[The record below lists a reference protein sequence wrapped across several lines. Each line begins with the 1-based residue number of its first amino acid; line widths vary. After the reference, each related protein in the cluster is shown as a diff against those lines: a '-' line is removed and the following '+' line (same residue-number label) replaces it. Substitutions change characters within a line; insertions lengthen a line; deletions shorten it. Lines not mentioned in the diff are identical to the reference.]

1 MIDNFDHDKFT
12 KLVEKKLTQEGVFDS
27 IGKYFSDIFKAGKA
41 AAADPERY
49 WKEKQ
54 QRHWTHG
61 DGTKRTE
68 QPPEPPKEAEDELLT
83 GDGKPVLDQ
92 SETNN
97 INLDDSYDEDIEAL
111 MNRNY
116 NYSDRKKIFA
126 EALQN
131 QNQIGF

>member
-27 IGKYFSDIFKAGKA
+27 IGKQFSDIWKAGQN

-68 QPPEPPKEAEDELLT
+68 QPPEPPKEAEDELPPAT
-83 GDGKPVLDQ
+83 FVDVENMK
-92 SETNN
+92 
-97 INLDDSYDEDIEAL
+97 
-111 MNRNY
+111 
-116 NYSDRKKIFA
+116 
-126 EALQN
+126 
-131 QNQIGF
+131 